1 MASAKIA
8 IFEPGASKILIIFC
22 AGVVKIPIIGI
33 GGIACASDVIE
44 FILAGADLV
53 QIGTLNYKNPNI
65 GIEILDDLKAFCI
78 KHKISNLSNLKGK
91 LIYHNE

>member
-1 MASAKIA
+1 MKKC
-8 IFEPGASKILIIFC
+8 SKC
-22 AGVVKIPIIGI
+22 GEEKPAT
-33 GGIACASDVIE
+33 AE
-44 FILAGADLV
+44 FF
-53 QIGTLNYKNPNI
+53 YKNPNI